1 MPDYVYALHDFKPE
15 NPDEVPLK
23 VGEKIEVVEKDDLY
37 GDGWWQGRNTSGQV
51 GLFPKVYTSPDPP
64 STSSAPQPLNG
75 APPAA
80 SAASDDTPNKSPA
93 HASEPLQS
101 LQEEPDSALTNE
113 SAPRTPMNRD
123 DLTMHERQ
131 TSQGSG
137 EVMKATLTDVQK
149 AIEQLGR
156 ADRDGARSFSFASS
170 QGDYSDRSERE
181 SEASADEDAE
191 GDEAMAWHKGAREK
205 LALRAQ
211 LANEQRMREEAE
223 ASEPPTPLRTVVPP
237 IDVEMSDESEA
248 EEDEDEE
255 DDSKGP
261 RRHSDGQQ
269 PRYPHI
275 PEVDE
280 EEEQEQEDTLDFAK
294 SPPPVITTG
303 PGNHPTQPRD
313 SDDPHHI
320 EPSEEFIVP
329 SPGVDES
336 DLPTATANKTFLE
349 QNSAPSSIPSSTS
362 PTIEVDEIPSEDDR
376 SSPSKS
382 PTPMLERAMANTS
395 VPTSPLNPVTPGG
408 RATEAS
414 LPFTATSTL
423 PSPTTSTAESTVPS
437 SAGIQ
442 QTLTPPTTVPSL
454 KSGLGSPVKLQTES
468 SPSEGSKKH
477 MGDPSTWSVED
488 VVEWLKLKG
497 FDQGTCDK
505 FIEQEI
511 AGDVLLELDQNV
523 LKTEIGIVAFG
534 KRVRIMNAIAELRR
548 PPSISESQ
556 SDRQLQSP
564 SVLVT
569 PLSQSRSFPYTHSH
583 STSMQSSAP
592 GSVMNSPMYGHHGI
606 SPIVGSVASDSPV
619 HAGDLPTSP
628 SKPIWR
634 TSDPSSIAEADTEA
648 DKERTLQGLGLGLPS
663 SPAANGKTTKS
674 RPAQLSLSPS
684 DGALGAKVVLDKSA
698 DLGDDERTAVSEN
711 ESGQTQKTK
720 RRGLFTRSIESGSI
734 KDTSS
739 RHSKDSAPPATPP
752 ATTVQEKG
760 ESDKPEVM
768 RRHSKGKRSVDEHHH
783 RISLFGGS
791 FSSTLGKSRKP
802 PPRLS
807 AAVEKGEGG
816 ERTLSTF
823 SRMSVKRSSSRPST
837 SDGVRRKDERPKES
851 PREISSAE
859 VKEREE
865 RERKEKD
872 HKDPTLLRK
881 RTTST
886 SDVTKRPIPVTSTSI
901 AGGTL
906 KSGQSILAQIGE
918 PDHSGWMRKKGERYN
933 TWKSRYFVLK
943 GPHLYYL
950 KSDSKSETK
959 IKGYINTAG
968 YKVTADE
975 NVDPGRYGFR
985 IEHDT
990 DKTHYFSSD
999 EHLAIREWMKALMK
1013 ATISRDYNSPVVS
1026 SCNIPTIPLTV
1037 AQAMNPAP
1045 RPPSPT
1051 ARDATQRALRRENP
1065 SQLSSRD
1072 AQVLLMGLPAKDKS
1086 SPNQNGERARLDSFF
1101 TNDTV
1106 STNGTEPAS
1115 PKKSLPPSKSSA
1127 PPRPSRE
1134 MRRMSS
1140 SQGDFQGPVDA
1151 SLIEWANSHLPSSL
1165 QITDPTGPLCGGL
1178 ALLRLAEDI
1187 KGKPSSPPV
1196 PDSAFPS
1203 SPNDDKLDG
1212 LFRLFDFLL
1221 DNDVKMGTVS
1231 INDIRQGKREKI
1243 VQLLRALK
1251 TWEDKRKVIAQS
1263 IGKGPLTAGP
1273 FMGLAGPVT
1282 NF

>member
-1 MPDYVYALHDFKPE
+1 MPEYVYALHEFKPE

-23 VGEKIEVVEKDDLY
+23 VGEKIEVIEKDDLY
-37 GDGWWQGRNTSGQV
+37 GDGWWQGRNTSGQL
-51 GLFPKVYTSPDPP
+51 GLFPKVYTSPEPP
-64 STSSAPQPLNG
+64 PTSSAAQPLNG
-75 APPAA
+75 SAPAPSATPEDTA
-80 SAASDDTPNKSPA
+80 SP
-93 HASEPLQS
+93 PLQP
-101 LQEEPDSALTNE
+101 LQEESDSAVINENDE
-113 SAPRTPMNRD
+113 SALSTPGNRD
-123 DLTMHERQ
+123 NTLAHER
-131 TSQGSG
+131 TMSQESG

-156 ADRDGARSFSFASS
+156 TDHDGARSFSFASS
-170 QGDYSDRSERE
+170 HGDYSDRSERD
-181 SEASADEDAE
+181 SEASADEGEDAI
-191 GDEAMAWHKGAREK
+191 GWHKSTRKK
-205 LALRAQ
+205 LAEQAR
-211 LANEQRMREEAE
+211 LANERRMREEAD
-223 ASEPPTPLRTVVPP
+223 ASGPPTPIRTLAPP

-248 EEDEDEE
+248 EDD
-255 DDSKGP
+255 DDSELGSA
-261 RRHSDGQQ
+261 RGRSDG

-275 PEVDE
+275 PEED
-280 EEEQEQEDTLDFAK
+280 EEQEDEHTLDFAK
-294 SPPPVITTG
+294 PPPPVTTIG
-303 PGNHPTQPRD
+303 TDGQTTQRRD
-313 SDDPHHI
+313 SDDVHHI

-329 SPGVDES
+329 SPGPDES
-336 DLPTATANKTFLE
+336 DLPTATANKTFLD
-349 QNSAPSSIPSSTS
+349 QSSAPSSV
-362 PTIEVDEIPSEDDR
+362 PTPTPPALELDETPRMDGAR

-382 PTPMLERAMANTS
+382 PTPMLERALANAS

-408 RATEAS
+408 RPADAS
-414 LPFTATSTL
+414 FPYNTVSTL

-442 QTLTPPTTVPSL
+442 QTLTPATTVTSF
-454 KSGLGSPVKLQTES
+454 KSGLGSPVTFQHNRTETN
-468 SPSEGSKKH
+468 SPSEGSKKP
-477 MGDPSTWSVED
+477 MGDPSAWNVEE
-488 VVEWLKLKG
+488 VVEWLQSKG

-511 AGDVLLELDQNV
+511 TGDVLLELDQNV
-523 LKTEIGIVAFG
+523 LKTEIGVVAFG

-548 PPSISESQ
+548 PPSVSESQ
-556 SDRQLQSP
+556 SDRNLQSP
-564 SVLVT
+564 SVIVT
-569 PLSQSRSFPYTHSH
+569 PLSQSRSFPYSHSH
-583 STSMQSSAP
+583 SASMQSSAQA
-592 GSVMNSPMYGHHGI
+592 SVMNSPMYGPHGI
-606 SPIVGSVASDSPV
+606 GPIVGSVPSESPG
-619 HAGDLPTSP
+619 HSGEIFTSP

-634 TSDPSSIAEADTEA
+634 TSDPSSVGEADTEA
-648 DKERTLQGLGLGLPS
+648 DKEKTLQGLGLGLPGAS
-663 SPAANGKTTKS
+663 ATNGKAGKS

-684 DGALGAKVVLDKSA
+684 DGALGAKIVLDKT
-698 DLGDDERTAVSEN
+698 LEVGEDERTALSEN
-711 ESGQTQKTK
+711 ESLQPAKSK
-720 RRGLFTRSIESGSI
+720 RRGLFTRSLESGSI
-734 KDTSS
+734 KERTSS
-739 RHSKDSAPPATPP
+739 IKESTGCHSKDDSASPATPP
-752 ATTVQEKG
+752 VASSPSDQKG
-760 ESDKPEVM
+760 DVDKPEVT
-768 RRHSKGKRSVDEHHH
+768 RRHSKGKRSVDEQHHH

-791 FSSTLGKSRKP
+791 FSGTLGKSRKP

-807 AAVEKGEGG
+807 ATVEKNDAG

-823 SRMSVKRSSSRPST
+823 SRISVKRSTSRPST
-837 SDGVRRKDERPKES
+837 SEGVRRKDEKPKES
-851 PREISSAE
+851 PREVSAAE
-859 VKEREE
+859 IKDREE
-865 RERKEKD
+865 KERKEQA
-872 HKDPTLLRK
+872 TLRK
-881 RTTST
+881 RTTS
-886 SDVTKRPIPVTSTSI
+886 DVSRRTVATAVVSI

-906 KSGQSILAQIGE
+906 KSGQSILEQIGK

-933 TWKSRYFVLK
+933 SWKSRYFVLK

-959 IKGYINTAG
+959 IKGYINIIG

-999 EHLAIREWMKALMK
+999 ELIGIREWMKALMK
-1013 ATISRDYNSPVVS
+1013 ATISRDYSSPVVS

-1072 AQVLLMGLPAKDKS
+1072 AQVLLMGMPAKDKA

-1106 STNGTEPAS
+1106 STNGTEAAS
-1115 PKKSLPPSKSSA
+1115 PKKSPPSKSSA

-1140 SQGDFQGPVDA
+1140 SQSDFQGPVDA

-1165 QITDPTGPLCGGL
+1165 QISDPTGPLCGGL

-1203 SPNDDKLDG
+1203 GPNDDKLDG

-1251 TWEDKRKVIAQS
+1251 SWEDKRKVIAQS

-1273 FMGLAGPVT
+1273 FMGLAGPVS